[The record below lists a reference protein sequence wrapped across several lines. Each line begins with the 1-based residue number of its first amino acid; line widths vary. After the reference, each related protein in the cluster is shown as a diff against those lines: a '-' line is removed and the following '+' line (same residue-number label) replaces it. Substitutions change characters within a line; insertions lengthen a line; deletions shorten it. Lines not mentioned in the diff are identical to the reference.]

1 MASALTY
8 PDQSSSAPLDEH
20 EMARIEA
27 ATVSTSL
34 SSKSARLV
42 RIERLIAGHRNPADQ
57 ARARGFYD
65 YMLARPS
72 QATAKGVRL
81 AVSYQQGWEKGEQ
94 RRVAL
99 NGRLWYETEKTR
111 AGGKWT
117 WRIYREGYFQLEGG
131 ARSETLADQQ
141 IEDSK
146 ADLMDRYGD
155 WRVLS
160 RQDPQAELADEEEED
175 RPRM

>member
-1 MASALTY
+1 MASALTN
-8 PDQSSSAPLDEH
+8 PDTSSLVPLDEH

-34 SSKSARLV
+34 SSESARLV
-42 RIERLIAGHRNPADQ
+42 RIERLLVGQKNPADQ

-72 QATAKGVRL
+72 QAAAQGVRL
-81 AVSYQQGWEKGEQ
+81 AVSYQQGWEKGQQ

-99 NGRLWYETEKTR
+99 NGRPWYETEKART
-111 AGGKWT
+111 GGKWT
-117 WRIYREGYFQLEGG
+117 WRIYREGYFQIEGN

-155 WRVLS
+155 WQLPSYARSSV
-160 RQDPQAELADEEEED
+160 QQEDDEEPG
-175 RPRM
+175 PRM